1 MSSGNVSSIVPAVD
15 VSSGDVSSID
25 VSSGD
30 ASSIVP
36 AVDVSSGDASSIVP
50 AVDVSSGDVS
60 SIVPAV
66 DVSMFFAI
74 FINIFVSSF
83 PNKLINS
90 SLVNIFLPKLNFS
103 DAVPPILVYNLILV
117 SAANTVLRIN
127 VLEIK
132 SVQPPKADVYDN
144 GNIKVAD
151 VAKYNVV

>member
-1 MSSGNVSSIVPAVD
+1 MSSGDVSSIVPAVD
-15 VSSGDVSSID
+15 VSSGDM
-25 VSSGD
+25 
-30 ASSIVP
+30 SSIVP
-36 AVDVSSGDASSIVP
+36 AVDVSSA
-50 AVDVSSGDVS
+50 
-60 SIVPAV
+60 

-117 SAANTVLRIN
+117 SAASTVLRIN

-144 GNIKVAD
+144 GNTKVAD

>member
-1 MSSGNVSSIVPAVD
+1 M
-15 VSSGDVSSID
+15 SSGDV
-25 VSSGD
+25 
-30 ASSIVP
+30 
-36 AVDVSSGDASSIVP
+36 SSIVP

-60 SIVPAV
+60 SIVPADV
-66 DVSMFFAI
+66 SSGGASSIVPAVDVSSIVPAVDVSSGDVSMFFAI

-117 SAANTVLRIN
+117 SAASTVLRIN

-144 GNIKVAD
+144 GIIKVAD